1 MHPADVARNASP
13 PVDRARLEA
22 LRYAVNDEAAQYVA
36 IMRGFT
42 SGLSG
47 LLSDQS
53 AEEVRAALAEVGIEL
68 DVDTVDAR
76 LAYLVEH
83 GNLARSPRETEARTL
98 ADYLRNRARYQL
110 TPRGEL
116 VHRHVEDLLGQ
127 AESAREVSSQM
138 LGAILDG
145 LTGLASYDGVQLDA
159 IDPDRLARDIATVFT
174 QFDELV
180 RSTREFYTYLTQVL
194 ARFDLD
200 RDEFLAF
207 KGALIDYLQ
216 RFVEEIARHM
226 PQVADVLSTL
236 TPVIPALCRRA
247 NAGLRLVDVDGR
259 QARRSA
265 GLHPDDWDGL
275 RSWFTGDGTRQS
287 DADGVRSLATT
298 AMRSLLTNLRRIAGA
313 DREHGRYAD
322 LVRLAGWFD
331 TADDDTA
338 HALWAAVFGLYPAR
352 HLGFLSDDPE
362 QAVSAVTS
370 WWHAPRAEVPLLLRE
385 QGERHVTGRSGRRED
400 FTAAKAARLAE
411 RQRAERERQ
420 LAVAELAEHRGRLET
435 VRLSDAARGVLLDV
449 YAAALAAGVGG
460 HEAAAALPGSSLTV
474 AVHAGSGLQTVV
486 TSPTGRFALIG
497 RCLEIRSEPSPAVVV
512 RPEPSAGELGGRA
525 G

>member
-1 MHPADVARNASP
+1 MAEDIAPDAAS
-13 PVDRARLEA
+13 PVDRVRLEA
-22 LRYAVNDEAAQYVA
+22 LRYAVNEEAVQYIA

-53 AEEVRAALAEVGIEL
+53 AEEVRAALAEIGIDL

-76 LAYLVEH
+76 LGYLVEH

-116 VHRHVEDLLGQ
+116 VHRHVEELLGH

-138 LGAILDG
+138 LGGILEG
-145 LTGLASYDGVQLDA
+145 LTVLAAYDPGQLDLV
-159 IDPDRLARDIATVFT
+159 DPDRLAREITTIFT

-194 ARFDLD
+194 SRFDLD

-216 RFVEEIARHM
+216 RFVEEITRHM
-226 PQVADVLSTL
+226 PQVADTLHAL
-236 TPVIPALCRRA
+236 TPAVPALCRRA
-247 NAGLRLVDVDGR
+247 NAGQRLVDVDGR

-265 GLHPDDWDGL
+265 GLHPDDWHGL
-275 RSWFTGDGTRQS
+275 RSWFTGSGTRTS

-298 AMRSLLTNLRRIAGA
+298 AMRALLTNLRRIAGA

-331 TADDDTA
+331 TADDDQA

-362 QAVSAVTS
+362 QPVTAVTS
-370 WWHAPRAEVPLLLRE
+370 WWDAPRAEIPVMLRE
-385 QGERHVTGRSGRRED
+385 RGERRVAGRSGRRED
-400 FTAAKAARLAE
+400 FAAAKAARLAE
-411 RQRAERERQ
+411 REHAERDRQ
-420 LAVAELAEHRGRLET
+420 RAVAEVAAHRGRIAT
-435 VRLSDAARGVLLDV
+435 VRLSDAARDVLLDA
-449 YAAALAAGVGG
+449 YAAALAAGIGG
-460 HEAAAALPGSSLTV
+460 LEPAAALPGSDALIV
-474 AVHAGSGLQTVV
+474 VHSGTDLRTVV
-486 TSPTGRFALIG
+486 ISPTGRLTLVG
-497 RCLEIRSEPSPAVVV
+497 RCLEIRLERSAERPAGLARAV
-512 RPEPSAGELGGRA
+512 GQGGGGLR
-525 G
+525 